1 MAELAFTKYEGLGND
16 FLVVDVESSDALGPA
31 DAERLCD
38 RHRGVGGDGVLL
50 VAPGSSPGASAR
62 MVVLNAD
69 GSRPEMCGNGIRCV
83 ALHLARRDSV
93 RDGSILVDTDAGLL
107 GCAVSTGDFL
117 EAMVG
122 VDMGRGVAVG
132 QYASLF
138 RGEEIVF
145 AQISMGNPHAIV
157 FGRDYSLAEIDSFGA
172 QVNGE
177 VPGGTNVEFAQ
188 QLGPQSI
195 DLVVFERGV
204 GRTLACG
211 TGACATAVAAALAG
225 QSPFDAPIE
234 VRLPGGPLE
243 IRVAQADLAVHMRG
257 PARLVFSG
265 TISPGLGLRAQGAA
279 PQGER

>member
-1 MAELAFTKYEGLGND
+1 MAALEFTKYEGLGND
-16 FLVVDVESSDALGPA
+16 FIVVDVSSSDALGPA
-31 DAERLCD
+31 EARLLCD

-50 VAPGSSPGASAR
+50 VAPARSEGALGR

-83 ALHLARRDSV
+83 ALHLARRQAL
-93 RDGSILVDTDAGLL
+93 REGTIRVDTDAGLL
-107 GCAVSTGDFL
+107 SCDLAFAGFR
-117 EAMVG
+117 EATIG

-132 QYASLF
+132 QHEVEFL
-138 RGEEIVF
+138 GERLEFSMV
-145 AQISMGNPHAIV
+145 SMGNPHAIV
-157 FGRDYSLAEIDSFGA
+157 FGRDYTLPQIDELGA
-172 QVNGE
+172 RVCGQI
-177 VPGGTNVEFAQ
+177 PGGTNVEFARQ
-188 QLGPQSI
+188 IAPRSI

-243 IRVAQADLAVHMRG
+243 IRVAEQDLAVHMRG

-265 TISPGLGLRAQGAA
+265 SIEVSALKDLGTTPLV
-279 PQGER
+279 GER